1 MLHIM
6 HEYTEVDAA
15 TQLVGGTVTIDE
27 IDDSKLDIMYIATVI
42 TCSILWLC
50 MYMINI
56 CFAIIETQT
65 PDMKNLHR
73 YVITTYAPDW
83 KAIGLELNLKASTL
97 EIIAADNPLKCTV
110 CFEKTLDMWLKSTPD
125 ATWRTLEIAITNVK
139 RAQLGL
145 KPLSDTNGEY
155 VTINQ

>member
-1 MLHIM
+1 
-6 HEYTEVDAA
+6 
-15 TQLVGGTVTIDE
+15 
-27 IDDSKLDIMYIATVI
+27 
-42 TCSILWLC
+42 
-50 MYMINI
+50 MINI
-56 CFAIIETQT
+56 CFATIETQS

-73 YVITTYAPDW
+73 YVITKYAPDW

-97 EIIAADNPLKCTV
+97 EIIAEDNPLKCTV

-139 RAQLGL
+139 RAQRGL
-145 KPLSDTNGEY
+145 KPLTDANGEY